1 MKIDILSMQRI
12 KNYGSVLQ
20 AYALKKMI
28 EMQSNT
34 VEFIDI
40 KGLKEIKG
48 SKKIINKL
56 KKIDRYFFKRILF
69 KREIKKFSK
78 NIFLFQKNV
87 LNLNKEKFNST
98 GDLVVIGSD
107 EIFKADPK
115 SSWGVSSQLFGNI
128 VGAKKV
134 ISYAASCGNLKINDI
149 PNDKKNELNKYILK
163 MQEISVRDKNTFNF
177 IKDISNKESIFHLDP
192 VLIYPFYEEINKTEK
207 EFKINSKYMLV
218 YSYSNR
224 IKDKKEIKN
233 IKKFAKKRKLKIISI
248 QGEQYWCDKFI
259 GLSPFEVLIAFK
271 NAEYIFTDT
280 FHGTILSA
288 KFNKNF
294 TVMIRDSNKEK
305 LSDLI
310 ERLDLKN
317 HVLTDVSQLEK
328 TITQNFN
335 YTKFNEIIE
344 NERKRTFDYLDKYVG
359 NKVK

>member
-1 MKIDILSMQRI
+1 MKVDILSMQRI

-20 AYALKKMI
+20 AYALKKII
-28 EMQSNT
+28 EMQSNA

-48 SKKIINKL
+48 NKKIINKL
-56 KKIDRYFFKRILF
+56 RKIDRYFYKRILF
-69 KREIKKFSK
+69 KKEIKNFSK
-78 NIFLFQKNV
+78 NILLFQKNV
-87 LNLNKEKFNST
+87 LNINEEKFNST
-98 GDLVVIGSD
+98 GDLVIIGSD
-107 EIFKADPK
+107 EIFKVDPK

-128 VGAKKV
+128 DGAKKV
-134 ISYAASCGNLKINDI
+134 ISYAASCGNLKLKDI
-149 PNDKKNELNKYILK
+149 PDDKIEELNKYILK

-177 IKDISNKESIFHLDP
+177 IKDISNKESIIHLDP
-192 VLIYPFYEEINKTEK
+192 VLIYSFQEEIKKIEK
-207 EFKINSKYMLV
+207 NFHIDSKYMII

-224 IKDKKEIKN
+224 IKNKNEIKN
-233 IKKFAKKRKLKIISI
+233 IKKFARKRKLKIISI

-259 GLSPFEVLIAFK
+259 GLNPFEVLVAFK

-294 TVMIRDSNKEK
+294 SVMIRESNKEK

-310 ERLDLKN
+310 ERLDLKS
-317 HVLTDVSQLEK
+317 HVLTDASQLEK
-328 TITQNFN
+328 NITQNFN
-335 YTKFNEIIE
+335 YTKFNEIIK
-344 NERKRTFDYLDKYVG
+344 NERKRTFDYLNKYIG